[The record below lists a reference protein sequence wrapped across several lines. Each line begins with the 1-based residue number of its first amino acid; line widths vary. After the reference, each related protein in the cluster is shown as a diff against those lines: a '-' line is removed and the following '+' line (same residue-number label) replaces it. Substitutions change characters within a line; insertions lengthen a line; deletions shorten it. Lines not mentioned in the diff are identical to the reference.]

1 MKKKNRIIAIIM
13 TILLILAIII
23 GIVAANKQKEI
34 KEANTPNIPENQ
46 TSNEKIN
53 EENSTENQVTENTA
67 SSEETE
73 NATEQEKTSEIEDL
87 KNETGSKGDSKIYD
101 VAQEYDGKKT
111 LTVKPSVQFQTVL
124 AGAIKNG
131 KPEETEVTKIV
142 NGFSYK
148 KGAYITKQ
156 SREKFIELLKSLGI
170 DEFSIND
177 NDGYIAKIS
186 EPKNNL
192 AKQLE
197 SLINNGKTYV
207 IDMTGTCYMR
217 DDVTGEIVEYPF
229 EKMDPSEICEPFISG
244 SNTLLAITSNKD
256 NTIAASEIIQTI
268 LQY

>member
-13 TILLILAIII
+13 TILLILAILI

-53 EENSTENQVTENTA
+53 EENSTENQITENTA
-67 SSEETE
+67 SNEETK
-73 NATEQEKTSEIEDL
+73 NAAEQEKTSEIEDL

-101 VAQEYDGKKT
+101 IAQEYDGKKT
-111 LTVKPSVQFQTVL
+111 LTV
-124 AGAIKNG
+124 AIKNG

-177 NDGYIAKIS
+177 NDGYIAKLS